1 MHSTSRMGVSR
12 AVFLGLLLGLWPP
25 STAGRAAAQ
34 DAGRVNLYR
43 FILGVDVPASPAFV
57 PLGVGPQVL
66 RGSAP
71 KPLEASA
78 FAGAGAASYGVA
90 VSAAPYF
97 LAGGGQQTLAD
108 YRAST
113 VTGRLLRVLTKT
125 IVSVGAARAADD
137 PDDLVVGL
145 AVRSTFHD
153 PHDPVLKSSL
163 AEDVAAALRE
173 AGVPP
178 LDPAEED
185 VTRHGVDLAPLFAR
199 ARRAMRGRVA
209 GGDPQVSGGWGM
221 AGRLRDGAWD
231 RDRLGTLHH
240 AFWLSAQVTLGRR
253 FDVLATA
260 QLRDAFEDARYGL
273 VGAALLRKTAVLD
286 LVAEV
291 AYDTDRRAL
300 YPGLALSGRV
310 LPTVGL
316 TAALTTHTAPELARA
331 GPRPIAVR
339 VTAQWFYA
347 SDH

>member
-1 MHSTSRMGVSR
+1 MGVSC
-12 AVFLGLLLGLWPP
+12 AVLLGLLLGFGLP
-25 STAGRAAAQ
+25 SAAGRAAAQ

-43 FILGVDVPASPAFV
+43 FVLGVDVPTAPAFV

-71 KPLEASA
+71 KPLEASV
-78 FAGAGAASYGVA
+78 FAGAGAVRYGVA
-90 VSAAPYF
+90 IGAAPTF
-97 LAGGGQQTLAD
+97 LAGGGQRTLAD
-108 YRAST
+108 YRTST
-113 VTGRLLRVLTKT
+113 VAGRLLRVLTKT
-125 IVSVGAARAADD
+125 LVSVGAARAADD
-137 PDDLVVGL
+137 LFVGL

-163 AEDVAAALRE
+163 AEDVAAALVE

-178 LDPAEED
+178 LDPTEED
-185 VTRHGVDLAPLFAR
+185 ATGYGVDLAPLYAEV
-199 ARRAMRGRVA
+199 RRAMRGRVA
-209 GGDPQVSGGWGM
+209 GGDPQVSGGWGV
-221 AGRLRDGAWD
+221 AGRLRNGAWD

-286 LVAEV
+286 WMAEV
-291 AYDTDRRAL
+291 AYDTERRAL
-300 YPGLALSGRV
+300 YPGLALGGRI
-310 LPTVGL
+310 LPTLGL
-316 TAALTTHTAPELARA
+316 TAALTTHAAPELARA
-331 GPRPIAVR
+331 GPRSIAVR

-347 SDH
+347 SDR